1 MSDVWGVAPRLL
13 QGHSPSG
20 EPQCMDVVGEG
31 PGSGEVLVNGSEPS
45 HSLVMDP
52 LLLLA
57 GNKKASP
64 CGKADDH

>member
-1 MSDVWGVAPRLL
+1 
-13 QGHSPSG
+13 
-20 EPQCMDVVGEG
+20 MDVVGEG

-45 HSLVMDP
+45 RSLVMDP

-64 CGKADDH
+64 CGKADDR